1 MKTINTL
8 LALLTLGGSTALA
21 QDLAETQASSVDV
34 LPVWEMVVF
43 CIVVVGVIGL
53 GIWKSGDSGNSAE
66 GKEKGGAESYFLAG
80 RGLSWWLV
88 GFSLIAANI
97 STEQFVGTSGKAANW
112 VGLAIAGYEWLAAIV
127 LVIVAFTFLPM
138 LLKRGV
144 YTIPQFLEERYNG
157 SARTIMAIANLVIL
171 VGVPTA
177 GVIFA
182 GAKVVSGYFDLSM
195 STGCVIIGACAT
207 IYVFVGG
214 LKACAWTDLIWGA
227 ALIIGGG
234 VVAWFALDAIG
245 TANPDELIR
254 TASATSG
261 ATADSIRNASGIERF
276 LALNGGDAITAT
288 NAVGGKLHMIRPAD
302 DGEIPW
308 TALCLGLWIPN
319 FFYWGLNQYIMQR
332 TLASKSLAEGQ
343 MGVVFAAGL
352 KLLIPFVVLI
362 PGILAY
368 NLYRDDMRDGA
379 ERKMVAI
386 IEAAQDAEQAGKKPL
401 YNVTADYL
409 MTNVENG
416 VGFIVQNAE
425 SAASPEQAA
434 QLKELSDDLMRVTTA
449 LNIEGTEHQI
459 PELAAKYAVSLPE
472 KAVSPKAKMVVVAAG
487 IADKLA
493 TANAA
498 LLKEKA
504 TAGSVFVAT
513 EAINGYDYDSA
524 FGTLLKRLLPGTG
537 WAWFVLA
544 ALFGAVVS
552 SLASMLNSASTLFT
566 MDIYNKLRKSAS
578 QRELVGIGKLAVLVF
593 AAVALWLA
601 IFLSDKLD
609 SIFSYIQEFQ
619 GFLSPGALAVFVFGF
634 FVPKCP
640 RYFGWLGI
648 AINVV
653 EYGTLKILFPSMAFL
668 NRMAVCLIT
677 IIVIGAL
684 LTLLNHL
691 IGGKA
696 VVLEN
701 KGIIEM
707 KSSGRAKA
715 FGVVVVLLTLALYII
730 FW

>member
-1 MKTINTL
+1 MKKFATL
-8 LALLTLGGSTALA
+8 LAFAALA
-21 QDLAETQASSVDV
+21 CGTATAQEAPSSQAVDV

-43 CIVVVGVIGL
+43 CLVVVGVIGL
-53 GIWKSGDSGNSAE
+53 GIWKSGSSESSKTGGDS
-66 GKEKGGAESYFLAG
+66 GGAEGYFLAG

-97 STEQFVGTSGKAANW
+97 STEQFVGISGKAANW

-157 SARTIMAIANLVIL
+157 AARTIMAVANLVIL

-195 STGCVIIGACAT
+195 ATGCVIIGGCAT

-234 VVAWFALDAIG
+234 VVAWFAIDAIG
-245 TANPDELIR
+245 AADPGELIK

-261 ATADSIRNASGIERF
+261 ATVDSLREASGVERF
-276 LALNGGDAITAT
+276 FALNGGDAITAT
-288 NAVGGKLHMIRPAD
+288 NSVGGKLHMIRPAD

-352 KLLIPFVVLI
+352 KLLIPFVVII

-368 NLYRDDMRDGA
+368 NLYRDDMRAGA
-379 ERKMVAI
+379 EQKMN
-386 IEAAQDAEQAGKKPL
+386 AALVTAQKAEQAGKKPL
-401 YNVTADYL
+401 YNVTADLL
-409 MTNVENG
+409 MTDVEKGIGLIARNVDT
-416 VGFIVQNAE
+416 
-425 SAASPEQAA
+425 AATPEQAA
-434 QLKELSDDLMRVTTA
+434 AVRELEDDLARVLTVRELDNTTPQLFDVA
-449 LNIEGTEHQI
+449 KKHGVDI
-459 PELAAKYAVSLPE
+459 PESASTIQGKIT
-472 KAVSPKAKMVVVAAG
+472 VVAAAV
-487 IADKLA
+487 ADKLA
-493 TANAA
+493 RANGGILAA
-498 LLKEKA
+498 KA
-504 TAGSVFVAT
+504 ADAAFVTT
-513 EAINGYDYDSA
+513 EAIGGYDYDSA

-566 MDIYNKLRKSAS
+566 MDIYNKLRQSAS
-578 QRELVGIGKLAVLVF
+578 QRELVGVGKLGVLVF
-593 AAVALWLA
+593 AGVALWLA

-653 EYGTLKILFPSMAFL
+653 EYGLLKEFYPELAFL

-677 IIVIGAL
+677 ILIVGAL
-684 LTLLNHL
+684 LTLVHHL
-691 IGGKA
+691 SGGEA
-696 VVLEN
+696 VRLEN

-707 KSSGRAKA
+707 KSSARAKA
-715 FGVVVVLLTLALYII
+715 FGWVVVLLTVALYII

>member
-1 MKTINTL
+1 MKKFATL
-8 LALLTLGGSTALA
+8 LAFAALA
-21 QDLAETQASSVDV
+21 CGTATAQEAPGSQAVDV

-43 CIVVVGVIGL
+43 CLVVVGIIGL
-53 GIWKSGDSGNSAE
+53 GIWKSGSSGSSETGGDS
-66 GKEKGGAESYFLAG
+66 GGAEGYFLAG

-97 STEQFVGTSGKAANW
+97 STEQFVGMSGKAANW

-157 SARTIMAIANLVIL
+157 AARTIMAVANLVIL

-195 STGCVIIGACAT
+195 ATGCVIIGACAT

-227 ALIIGGG
+227 ALIVGGG

-245 TANPDELIR
+245 SADPNELIK

-261 ATADSIRNASGIERF
+261 ATVDSIRNASGIERF
-276 LALNGGDAITAT
+276 LTLNGGEAITAT
-288 NAVGGKLHMIRPAD
+288 NAIGGKLHMIRPAD

-368 NLYRDDMRDGA
+368 NLYRDDMRSGA
-379 ERKMVAI
+379 TQKMAAI
-386 IEAAQDAEQAGKKPL
+386 IEDAQKAEQAGKTPL

-409 MTNVENG
+409 MTDRQTLESGVGYIIKNVEN
-416 VGFIVQNAE
+416 
-425 SAASPEQAA
+425 AASPEQAEA
-434 QLKELSDDLMRVTTA
+434 IKKLSDDLIRVTTA
-449 LNIEGTEHQI
+449 LEIENTAHQI
-459 PELAAKYAVSLPE
+459 PEIANKYSISIPEQVSDPNAKITI
-472 KAVSPKAKMVVVAAG
+472 VAAG

-493 TANAA
+493 AANTQ
-498 LLKEKA
+498 LLREKA
-504 TAGSVFVAT
+504 TKDSAFVAT
-513 EAINGYDYDSA
+513 EAITGYDYDSA
-524 FGTLLKRLLPGTG
+524 FGTLLRKLLPGTG

-578 QRELVGIGKLAVLVF
+578 QRELVSIGKLGVLIF

-601 IFLSDKLD
+601 VFLSDKLD

-634 FVPKCP
+634 FV
-640 RYFGWLGI
+640 
-648 AINVV
+648 
-653 EYGTLKILFPSMAFL
+653 EYGVLKLLFPSLAFL
-668 NRMAVCLIT
+668 TRMAVCLIT
-677 IIVIGAL
+677 IMIIGAL

-691 IGGKA
+691 IGGESI
-696 VVLEN
+696 VL
-701 KGIIEM
+701 KSKDIIEM

-715 FGVVVVLLTLALYII
+715 FGCIVVLLTVALYII

>member
-1 MKTINTL
+1 MKKFATT
-8 LALLTLGGSTALA
+8 LALSALA
-21 QDLAETQASSVDV
+21 CGTAAAQEPSAVQGVDV

-43 CIVVVGVIGL
+43 CLVVVGVIGL
-53 GIWKSGDSGNSAE
+53 GIWKSGSSDSSETGESS
-66 GKEKGGAESYFLAG
+66 GGAEGYFLAG

-157 SARTIMAIANLVIL
+157 AARTIMAVANLVIL

-195 STGCVIIGACAT
+195 ATGCIIIGACAT

-227 ALIIGGG
+227 ALIVGGG

-245 TANPDELIR
+245 SADPNELIK

-261 ATADSIRNASGIERF
+261 ATVDSLSNASGIERF

-368 NLYRDDMRDGA
+368 NLYRDDMRVGA
-379 ERKMVAI
+379 EQKMQAVLAT
-386 IEAAQDAEQAGKKPL
+386 AQKAEQAGKKPL
-401 YNVTADYL
+401 YNVTADFL
-409 MTNVENG
+409 MTDVEKGIGLIARNVDT
-416 VGFIVQNAE
+416 
-425 SAASPEQAA
+425 AATPEQAA
-434 QLKELSDDLMRVTTA
+434 AVRELEDDLARVFTVQELDNTTPQLFDVA
-449 LNIEGTEHQI
+449 KKHGVAI
-459 PELAAKYAVSLPE
+459 PESASTTHGKIT
-472 KAVSPKAKMVVVAAG
+472 VVAA
-487 IADKLA
+487 AVAAKLA
-493 TANAA
+493 RANGDILATKAA
-498 LLKEKA
+498 DA
-504 TAGSVFVAT
+504 AFVTT
-513 EAINGYDYDSA
+513 EAIGGYDYDSA

-578 QRELVGIGKLAVLVF
+578 QSELVGIGKLGVLVF
-593 AAVALWLA
+593 ASVALWLA

-619 GFLSPGALAVFVFGF
+619 GFLSPGALAVFIFGF

-648 AINVV
+648 AINVA
-653 EYGTLKILFPSMAFL
+653 EYGLLKECYPELAFL

-677 IIVIGAL
+677 ILIVGAI
-684 LTLLNHL
+684 LTLIHHL
-691 IGGKA
+691 RGGEA
-696 VVLEN
+696 VRLTD
-701 KGIIEM
+701 KGIIKME
-707 KSSGRAKA
+707 SSTRAKA
-715 FGVVVVLLTLALYII
+715 FGWVVVLLTVALYII

>member
-1 MKTINTL
+1 MKKISTILGL
-8 LALLTLGGSTALA
+8 LALCGGAVFA
-21 QDLAETQASSVDV
+21 QDEIAAPSDAVNV

-53 GIWKSGDSGNSAE
+53 GIWKSGDSDHAE
-66 GKEKGGAESYFLAG
+66 GDKKKGGAESYFLAG

-97 STEQFVGTSGKAANW
+97 STEQFVGMSGKAANW

-157 SARTIMAIANLVIL
+157 AARTIMAVANLVIL

-195 STGCVIIGACAT
+195 STGCIIIGACAT
-207 IYVFVGG
+207 VYVFVGG

-245 TANPDELIR
+245 AADPDKLIR

-261 ATADSIRNASGIERF
+261 ATVDSIRNASGIERF

-288 NAVGGKLHMIRPAD
+288 NAVGGKLHMIRPAS

-379 ERKMVAI
+379 ERKMAAI
-386 IEAAQDAEQAGKKPL
+386 IEAAQDAEQSGKKPL

-409 MTNVENG
+409 MTDVENG

-425 SAASPEQAA
+425 SAASPAQAA
-434 QLKELSDDLMRVTTA
+434 RIKELSDDLMRVTTA

-472 KAVSPKAKMVVVAAG
+472 KAVSPAAKVVVVAAG
-487 IADKLA
+487 IANQLA
-493 TANAA
+493 EANAD

-537 WAWFVLA
+537 WAWFVLT

-578 QRELVGIGKLAVLVF
+578 QRELVRIGKLGVLVF

-619 GFLSPGALAVFVFGF
+619 GFLSPGALAVFIFGF

-653 EYGTLKILFPSMAFL
+653 EYGALKLLFPSMAFL

-677 IIVIGAL
+677 IMVIGAL

-707 KSSGRAKA
+707 NSSGRAKA
-715 FGVVVVLLTLALYII
+715 FGVLVVLLTVALYII